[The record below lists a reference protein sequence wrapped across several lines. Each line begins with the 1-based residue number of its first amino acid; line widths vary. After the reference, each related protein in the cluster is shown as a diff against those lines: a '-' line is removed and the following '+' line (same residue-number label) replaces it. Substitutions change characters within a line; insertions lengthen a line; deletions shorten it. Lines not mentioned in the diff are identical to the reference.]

1 MARLA
6 DPDLAQRR
14 RQQILDAAELCF
26 RRRGFHQATMQEIC
40 AEARISPG
48 ALYRYFG
55 SKADIIAAIAEEKHG
70 ETDDQFEE
78 ALAKSGILEAFDVML
93 QRFML
98 KVTDED
104 FAALFCDIAGEAARD
119 PELAKR
125 LSEIDEKSHA
135 RFARA
140 IADAQTR
147 GEVDARIDA
156 RDAAEA
162 LAGAMLGLG
171 LHVAL
176 RRDGSPEDAL
186 RQLRTLAERLLAS
199 PA

>member
-1 MARLA
+1 
-6 DPDLAQRR
+6 
-14 RQQILDAAELCF
+14 
-26 RRRGFHQATMQEIC
+26 MQEIC